1 VRAYYV
7 PLAIGWIGSCVN
19 LLIGWLGSCVLL
31 YDLKVRYHMN
41 YMHIQIIFTLIA
53 IQVSITLY
61 GILVIIPE
69 LMLALRLSPIAI
81 SASPLCGF
89 YN

>member
-1 VRAYYV
+1 VRAYFV
-7 PLAIGWIGSCVN
+7 PLSIGWIGSFVN

-31 YDLKVRYHMN
+31 YDLKVRYHIN
-41 YMHIQIIFTLIA
+41 YKHIQIVITLIA
-53 IQVSITLY
+53 THVSITLY
-61 GILVIIPE
+61 GIPVIIPE
-69 LMLALRLSPIAI
+69 LMLALLSPIAI